1 MKILFF
7 GQLGDAIG
15 REVHVQAPDE
25 GCTVAELRALLA
37 NSYPEAQASLGNKRA
52 RACVKDV
59 IVDEQFRLDPQAE
72 VEFFPPL
79 SGG

>member
-7 GQLGDAIG
+7 GKLGEAIG
-15 REVHVQAPDE
+15 REVAMDVDTE
-25 GCTVAELRALLA
+25 VTVAELRAFLA
-37 NSYPEAQASLGNKRA
+37 QRYPAVAADLCGPGL
-52 RACVKDV
+52 RACVGDT
-59 IVDEQFRLDPQAE
+59 IVGEDFRIGPETA